1 MILKI
6 FSVFDSAVGAYAS
19 PMFLHSRAQ
28 AVRAFT
34 DAIADPSTNI
44 CKHPQDFTLFYLGE
58 YDDQIGR
65 FDSLPSPESCGVASE
80 YLAKS

>member
-6 FSVFDSAVGAYAS
+6 FSVFDTAVGAYAS

-58 YDDQIGR
+58 YDDQTGY
-65 FDSLPSPESCGVASE
+65 FTSLDTPESCGLLS
-80 YLAKS
+80 